1 MPDHSVPPGA
11 SPATPHHRR
20 ERRLPDLASTPRTNR
35 GPFARQWGGAPVRA
49 TRLGTMARGGGAGR
63 AAPAYKKAK
72 GQNKRL
78 QSLCKHVD
86 KDTGEEKLVS
96 KPTPY
101 TMSGLAYALGVDRQ
115 TLLNYSKKAD
125 FFGTIKKAK
134 TRIEQSVEE
143 RLLGSTG
150 VVAGQIFAL
159 KQNFGWD
166 ALTNEDDKK
175 EAHITVQILQGYGI
189 KPGEVVI
196 DAEEVKHLKG
206 IASGKEIIDL

>member
-1 MPDHSVPPGA
+1 MVGQGSSDIETTNSKIGRPLAFKSVKELEDKIQEYFEWCDNG
-11 SPATPHHRR
+11 
-20 ERRLPDLASTPRTNR
+20 
-35 GPFARQWGGAPVRA
+35 FAKV
-49 TRLGTMARGGGAGR
+49 
-63 AAPAYKKAK
+63 
-72 GQNKRL
+72 
-78 QSLCKHVD
+78 VD

-175 EAHITVQILQGYGI
+175 EAHVTVKILQGYGI
-189 KPGEVVI
+189 KPGEVII
-196 DAEEVKHLKG
+196 DAEEVRHLKG
-206 IASGKEIIDL
+206 IASGKQIIDL

>member
-1 MPDHSVPPGA
+1 MVEQGSANIVPIKNKVGRPLVFKSVKELEAKIQDYFDWCDNG
-11 SPATPHHRR
+11 
-20 ERRLPDLASTPRTNR
+20 
-35 GPFARQWGGAPVRA
+35 FAKV
-49 TRLGTMARGGGAGR
+49 
-63 AAPAYKKAK
+63 
-72 GQNKRL
+72 
-78 QSLCKHVD
+78 VD

-101 TMSGLAYALGVDRQ
+101 TMSGLAYALGVDRK
-115 TLLNYSKKAD
+115 TLLNYSHKEEY
-125 FFGTIKKAK
+125 FPTIKKAK